1 MDPTNDKR
9 LTLPDGGARALM
21 QVSAGV
27 VSLRNA
33 PEADATQVSQALF
46 GEILILHHEDGEFG
60 LVQCVHDG
68 YVGWALMAALSAPVL
83 KPTHRVMAPRLHT
96 YAEPKITAAPNFV
109 IGVGAQLT
117 ATGERDGRYMRFE
130 RAGWIVE
137 HLVTP
142 VDTPESDPAGVAER
156 YLGTPYLWGGRDC
169 LGLDCSGLTQ
179 IAFGACD
186 VSAPRDSDMQFEW
199 FGEPIANWGHPDG
212 LKRGD
217 LIFWKGH
224 VGIMLD
230 ADTLLHANGTFMTT
244 LKEPLEPAIA
254 RIATE
259 YGEPIGARRIDLD
272 KLRGVTPDWITL
284 PE

>member
-1 MDPTNDKR
+1 MDPKNDKR
-9 LTLPDGGARALM
+9 LTLPEGGARALL

-33 PEADATQVSQALF
+33 PEPDATQMSQALF
-46 GEILILHHEDGEFG
+46 GEVLILHHEEGEFG
-60 LVQCVHDG
+60 LVQSVQDG

-83 KPTHRVMAPRLHT
+83 KPTHRATAPRLHT
-96 YAEPKITAAPNFV
+96 YAEPKITAAPHFV
-109 IGVGAQLT
+109 LGVGAQLT

-130 RAGWIVE
+130 RAGWIVD
-137 HLVTP
+137 HLVAPLETLE
-142 VDTPESDPAGVAER
+142 TDPASVAER

-169 LGLDCSGLTQ
+169 LGLDCSGLIQ
-179 IAFGACD
+179 IAFGACG

-199 FGEPIANWGHPDG
+199 FGDSVADWDQPGN

-217 LIFWKGH
+217 MIFWKGH

-244 LKEPLEPAIA
+244 MKEPLKPAIA

-259 YGEPIGARRIDLD
+259 YGEPLGARRIDLV